1 MEWSGVEWTVDDE
14 YNAQLGSDLP
24 ARALDKVLSF
34 TPSLWIREF
43 LIGQIF
49 IIMVLLS
56 QCVAE
61 GQSLPYALHIQSFVQ
76 MINPPT

>member
-1 MEWSGVEWTVDDE
+1 MELAVDDE

-34 TPSLWIREF
+34 TVDQR
-43 LIGQIF
+43 IF
-49 IIMVLLS
+49 DRSDFYIMVLLS